1 MSREGAKINFIQS
14 VTQGAQF
21 PLTVRTFLKSK
32 QRVTTQTKQ
41 QSKQN
46 NKNQLLYQFPKPG
59 QHLNE
64 FKWIRWVKQNAE
76 IVKCYHLKKKKKSD
90 LSHMWEQLLIYKGNC
105 SCFITSALLN
115 TAIQKGHLQNWSV
128 AFRMILQKVVRD
140 SFLTL

>member
-64 FKWIRWVKQNAE
+64 FK
-76 IVKCYHLKKKKKSD
+76 
-90 LSHMWEQLLIYKGNC
+90 
-105 SCFITSALLN
+105 
-115 TAIQKGHLQNWSV
+115 
-128 AFRMILQKVVRD
+128 
-140 SFLTL
+140 